1 MTQQKSQTGKQAASD
16 QHDKGDMTVREAGH
30 KGGEIGGHKGGERT
44 RELIQEGK
52 QAEDRGNSRK

>member
-1 MTQQKSQTGKQAASD
+1 MTQQKSQTGKQAAGG